1 MAKKIAGIFDSM
13 SDNEDEFFT
22 PSVNKTI
29 SKSAEPKQPKELT
42 ESDKKALRYV
52 TGRQTYTCGELL
64 CISVLPCLILVKKKY
79 HLEMTIQTYL
89 LEVHQ
94 LLR

>member
-13 SDNEDEFFT
+13 SDDEDEFFT

-52 TGRQTYTCGELL
+52 TGNSHTPVVSYCVFQCCR
-64 CISVLPCLILVKKKY
+64 I
-79 HLEMTIQTYL
+79 
-89 LEVHQ
+89 
-94 LLR
+94 